1 MQKLSIKIFLG
12 LIGLLSSISIIA
24 QPSIDTLDTPQG
36 KLVLHQDQTWS
47 IASDPDFDG
56 VLNKRIHSIV
66 SSYSTPLKQAWI
78 NDVVYTG
85 KGNNLSLMQ
94 DTIWLCLNEAA
105 TDGAMDFCF
114 PMRKITVNS
123 RYGPRSGRYHN
134 GIDLALK
141 VGDTIFSMFSGKVR
155 YAKYN
160 DGGFGNLVIMRHYNG
175 LETFYAHLSKFL
187 VAPNQEVK
195 VGDPIALGGNTGRS
209 TGPHLHMEV
218 RFYDGAINPE
228 EIIDF
233 DKKTLKKEN
242 LFLHRALFRPGAK
255 PSEQI
260 EVLSTEQLALQN
272 NTPANSTAVDQ
283 VAVVAAPIVKPV
295 VKTAQKKYYQ
305 VKSGDTLTRIAAK
318 YSTTV
323 SNLCKLNGI
332 SPSSTLVIG
341 KNLRV
346 K

>member
-1 MQKLSIKIFLG
+1 ML
-12 LIGLLSSISIIA
+12 A
-24 QPSIDTLDTPQG
+24 QPSVDTLDTPKG
-36 KLVLHQDQTWS
+36 KLILHEDQTWS
-47 IASDPDFDG
+47 IATDPSFNG
-56 VLNKRIHSIV
+56 ILNPRIHSIV
-66 SSYSTPLKQAWI
+66 NSYSIPLRQAWR

-85 KGNNLSLMQ
+85 KGNDLTTMT

-105 TDGAMDFCF
+105 VDGAMDFCF
-114 PMRKITVNS
+114 PMRKIKVNS

-134 GIDLALK
+134 GIDLALSI
-141 VGDTIFSMFSGKVR
+141 GDTIFAMFSGKVR

-160 DGGFGNLVIMRHYNG
+160 DGGFGNLVILRHYNG

-195 VGDPIALGGNTGRS
+195 VGDPIGLGGNTGRS

-218 RFYDGAINPE
+218 RFYDAAINPE

-233 DKKTLKKEN
+233 DHNILRKEN

-255 PSEQI
+255 PSGEF
-260 EVLSTEQLALQN
+260 EVLSADQYALQN
-272 NTPANSTAVDQ
+272 NGTSTSAIGQ
-283 VAVVAAPIVKPV
+283 VAIVSAPVVKPV
-295 VKTAQKKYYQ
+295 IKKSQKRYYQ
-305 VKSGDTLTRIAAK
+305 IKSGDTLTRIAAK
-318 YSTTV
+318 YGTTV
-323 SNLCKLNGI
+323 SVLCKLNGL
-332 SPSSTLVIG
+332 SPSSTLTIG

>member
-1 MQKLSIKIFLG
+1 MQHFINRIFLFFSL
-12 LIGLLSSISIIA
+12 LISAVTLA
-24 QPSIDTLDTPQG
+24 QPSVDTLDTPKG
-36 KLVLHQDQTWS
+36 KLILHEDQTWS
-47 IASDPDFDG
+47 IATDPSFNG
-56 VLNKRIHSIV
+56 ILNPRIHGIV
-66 SSYSTPLKQAWI
+66 NSYTVPFKQAWR

-85 KGNNLSLMQ
+85 KGNDLTGMT

-105 TDGAMDFCF
+105 IDGAMDFCF
-114 PMRKITVNS
+114 PMRKIKVNS

-134 GIDLALK
+134 GIDLALA
-141 VGDTIFSMFSGKVR
+141 VGDTIFAMFSGKVR

-160 DGGFGNLVIMRHYNG
+160 DGGFGNLVILRHYNG

-218 RFYDGAINPE
+218 RFYDAAINPE

-233 DKKTLKKEN
+233 DHQLLRKEN

-255 PSEQI
+255 PSGEF
-260 EVLSTEQLALQN
+260 EVLSADQYALQN
-272 NTPANSTAVDQ
+272 TGTSTTAIDQ
-283 VAVVAAPIVKPV
+283 VAIVSSPVVKPV
-295 VKTAQKKYYQ
+295 IKASQKKYYQ
-305 VKSGDTLTRIAAK
+305 IKSGDTLTRIAAK
-318 YSTTV
+318 YGTTV
-323 SNLCKLNGI
+323 SALCKLNGL
-332 SPSSTLVIG
+332 SPSSTLTIG

>member
-1 MQKLSIKIFLG
+1 MIQFYKRFL
-12 LIGLLSSISIIA
+12 LLFTVFMIGLYLNA
-24 QPSIDTLDTPQG
+24 QPGIDTLDTPKG
-36 KLVLHQDQTWS
+36 KLILHEDQTWS
-47 IASDPDFDG
+47 IAADPSFNG
-56 VLNKRIHSIV
+56 VLNDRIHDIV
-66 SSYSTPLKQAWI
+66 SSYNPPLKQAWL

-85 KGNNLSLMQ
+85 KGNNLTQMK
-94 DTIWLCLNEAA
+94 DTLWLCLNEAA
-105 TDGAMDFCF
+105 TDGSMDFCF

-134 GIDLALK
+134 GIDLALR
-141 VGDTIFSMFSGKVR
+141 VGDTIFAMFSGKVR

-160 DGGFGNLVIMRHYNG
+160 EGGFGNLVILRHYNG

-218 RFYDGAINPE
+218 RFYDAAMNPE

-233 DKKTLKKEN
+233 DKKVLKKEN
-242 LFLHRALFRPGAK
+242 LFLHGALFRPGAK
-255 PSEQI
+255 PSQFI
-260 EVLSTEQLALQN
+260 EVIPADQLATQN
-272 NTPANSTAVDQ
+272 ASSNTSGTEEVTT
-283 VAVVAAPIVKPV
+283 VSAPIVKPTV
-295 VKTAQKKYYQ
+295 ATSQRRYYQ
-305 VKSGDTLTRIAAK
+305 VKAGDTLTRIAAK
-318 YSTTV
+318 YNTTV
-323 SNLCKLNGI
+323 AVLCKLNGI
-332 SPSSTLVIG
+332 SPSGTLVIG

>member
-1 MQKLSIKIFLG
+1 MQKLSIKLFLG
-12 LIGLLSSISIIA
+12 LIGLLGSISIMA
-24 QPSIDTLDTPQG
+24 QPSVDTLDTPKG

-47 IASDPDFDG
+47 IASDPNFDG
-56 VLNKRIHSIV
+56 VLNERIHTIV

-105 TDGAMDFCF
+105 TDGTMDFCF

-218 RFYDGAINPE
+218 RFYDGAIKPE
-228 EIIDF
+228 ELIDF

-260 EVLSTEQLALQN
+260 EVLSSEQLALQN
-272 NTPANSTAVDQ
+272 DTSTNTTAVDQ
-283 VAVVAAPIVKPV
+283 VAVVAAPVVKPV

-305 VKSGDTLTRIAAK
+305 IKSGDTLTRIAAK

>member
-1 MQKLSIKIFLG
+1 MRKISIKLF
-12 LIGLLSSISIIA
+12 IGFFSLLCAISITA
-24 QPSIDTLDTPQG
+24 QPSLDTLDTPKG

-47 IASDPDFDG
+47 IASDPNFDG
-56 VLNKRIHSIV
+56 VLNERIHNIV
-66 SSYSTPLKQAWI
+66 SSFSTPLKQAWL

-105 TDGAMDFCF
+105 EEGSMDFCF

-242 LFLHRALFRPGAK
+242 LFLHSALFRPGAK

-260 EVLSTEQLALQN
+260 EVLSSDQLALQN
-272 NTPANSTAVDQ
+272 NNPSNTSEVDQ
-283 VAVVAAPIVKPV
+283 VAVVAAPVIKPV
-295 VKTAQKKYYQ
+295 VKAAQKKYYQ
-305 VKSGDTLTRIAAK
+305 IKSGDTLTRIAAK
-318 YSTTV
+318 YNTTV

>member
-1 MQKLSIKIFLG
+1 MQHLINRIFL
-12 LIGLLSSISIIA
+12 LISLLISATSYA
-24 QPSIDTLDTPQG
+24 QPLVDTLDTPKG
-36 KLVLHQDQTWS
+36 KLIIHEDQTWS
-47 IASDPDFDG
+47 IATDPSFDG
-56 VLNKRIHSIV
+56 VLNARIHTIV
-66 SSYSTPLKQAWI
+66 NSYSTPLKQAWI

-85 KGNNLSLMQ
+85 KGNDLTTIS

-105 TDGAMDFCF
+105 LDGSMDFCF
-114 PMRKITVNS
+114 PMRKIKVNS

-134 GIDLALK
+134 GIDLALS
-141 VGDTIFSMFSGKVR
+141 VGDTIFAMFSGKVR

-160 DGGFGNLVIMRHYNG
+160 NGGFGNLVILRHYNG

-187 VAPNQEVK
+187 VAPNQDVM

-218 RFYDGAINPE
+218 RFYDAAINPE

-233 DKKTLKKEN
+233 DNQILRKEN

-255 PSEQI
+255 PSGEV
-260 EVLSTEQLALQN
+260 EVLPADQYAIQN
-272 NTPANSTAVDQ
+272 DGRNVSAVDQ
-283 VAVVAAPIVKPV
+283 VSIVSAPVVKPV
-295 VKTAQKKYYQ
+295 IKTSQKKYYQ
-305 VKSGDTLTRIAAK
+305 IKSGDTLTRIAAK
-318 YSTTV
+318 YGTTV
-323 SNLCKLNGI
+323 SVLCKLNGL
-332 SPSSTLVIG
+332 SPSSTLTIG

>member
-1 MQKLSIKIFLG
+1 MQHLINRIFL
-12 LIGLLSSISIIA
+12 LISLLISAITYA
-24 QPSIDTLDTPQG
+24 QPLVDTLDSPKG
-36 KLVLHQDQTWS
+36 KLIIHEDQTWS
-47 IASDPDFDG
+47 IATDPSFDG
-56 VLNKRIHSIV
+56 VLNARIHMIV
-66 SSYSTPLKQAWI
+66 NSYSTPLKQAWI

-85 KGNNLSLMQ
+85 KGNDLTTIS

-105 TDGAMDFCF
+105 LDGSMDFCF
-114 PMRKITVNS
+114 PMRKIKVNS

-134 GIDLALK
+134 GIDLALS
-141 VGDTIFSMFSGKVR
+141 VGDTIFAMFSGKVR

-160 DGGFGNLVIMRHYNG
+160 NGGFGNLVILRHYNG

-187 VAPNQEVK
+187 VAPNQDVK

-218 RFYDGAINPE
+218 RFYDAAINPE

-233 DKKTLKKEN
+233 DNQILRKEN

-255 PSEQI
+255 PSGEV
-260 EVLSTEQLALQN
+260 EVLPADQYAIQN
-272 NTPANSTAVDQ
+272 DGRNVSAVDQ
-283 VAVVAAPIVKPV
+283 VSIVSAPVVKPV
-295 VKTAQKKYYQ
+295 IKTSQKKYYQ
-305 VKSGDTLTRIAAK
+305 IKSGDTLTRIAAK
-318 YSTTV
+318 YGTTV
-323 SNLCKLNGI
+323 SVLCKLNGL
-332 SPSSTLVIG
+332 SPSSTLTIG

>member
-1 MQKLSIKIFLG
+1 MQHFINRIFLFFSL
-12 LIGLLSSISIIA
+12 LISAVTLA
-24 QPSIDTLDTPQG
+24 QPSVDTLDTPKG
-36 KLVLHQDQTWS
+36 KLILHEDQTWS
-47 IASDPDFDG
+47 IATDPSFNG
-56 VLNKRIHSIV
+56 ILNPRIDAIV
-66 SSYSTPLKQAWI
+66 NSYTVPFKQAWR

-85 KGNNLSLMQ
+85 KGNDLTGMT

-105 TDGAMDFCF
+105 IDGAMDFCF
-114 PMRKITVNS
+114 PMRKIKVNS

-134 GIDLALK
+134 GIDLALS
-141 VGDTIFSMFSGKVR
+141 VGDTIFAMFSGKVR

-160 DGGFGNLVIMRHYNG
+160 DGGFGNLVILRHYNG

-218 RFYDGAINPE
+218 RFYDAAINPE

-233 DKKTLKKEN
+233 DHQLLRKEN

-255 PSEQI
+255 PSGEF
-260 EVLSTEQLALQN
+260 EVLSADQYALQN
-272 NTPANSTAVDQ
+272 TGTSTTAIDQ
-283 VAVVAAPIVKPV
+283 VAIVSAPVVKPV
-295 VKTAQKKYYQ
+295 IKASQKKYYQ
-305 VKSGDTLTRIAAK
+305 IKSGDTLTRIAAK
-318 YSTTV
+318 YGTTV
-323 SNLCKLNGI
+323 SALCKLNGL
-332 SPSSTLVIG
+332 SPSSTLTIG

>member
-1 MQKLSIKIFLG
+1 MQHFINRIFLLFSL
-12 LIGLLSSISIIA
+12 LISAVTLA
-24 QPSIDTLDTPQG
+24 QPSVDTLDTPKG
-36 KLVLHQDQTWS
+36 KLILHEDQTWS
-47 IASDPDFDG
+47 IATDPSFNGILNPRIDG
-56 VLNKRIHSIV
+56 IV
-66 SSYSTPLKQAWI
+66 NSYTVPFKQAWR

-85 KGNNLSLMQ
+85 KGNDLTGMT

-105 TDGAMDFCF
+105 IDGAMDFCF
-114 PMRKITVNS
+114 PMRKIKVNS

-134 GIDLALK
+134 GIDLALA
-141 VGDTIFSMFSGKVR
+141 VGDTIFAMFSGKVR

-160 DGGFGNLVIMRHYNG
+160 DGGFGNLVILRHYNG

-218 RFYDGAINPE
+218 RFYDAAINPE

-233 DKKTLKKEN
+233 DHQLLRKEN

-255 PSEQI
+255 PSGEF
-260 EVLSTEQLALQN
+260 EVLSADQYALQN
-272 NTPANSTAVDQ
+272 TGTSTTAIDQ
-283 VAVVAAPIVKPV
+283 VAIVSAPVVKPV
-295 VKTAQKKYYQ
+295 IKASQKKYYQ
-305 VKSGDTLTRIAAK
+305 IKSGDTLTRIAAK
-318 YSTTV
+318 YGTTV
-323 SNLCKLNGI
+323 SALCKLNGL
-332 SPSSTLVIG
+332 SPSSTLTIG

>member
-1 MQKLSIKIFLG
+1 MTL
-12 LIGLLSSISIIA
+12 A
-24 QPSIDTLDTPQG
+24 QPSVDTLDTPKG
-36 KLVLHQDQTWS
+36 KLILHEDQTWS
-47 IASDPDFDG
+47 IATDPSFNG
-56 VLNKRIHSIV
+56 ILNPRIHSIV
-66 SSYSTPLKQAWI
+66 NSYSIPLRQAWR

-85 KGNNLSLMQ
+85 KGNDLTTMT

-105 TDGAMDFCF
+105 VDGAMDFCF
-114 PMRKITVNS
+114 PMRKIKVNS

-134 GIDLALK
+134 GIDLALSI
-141 VGDTIFSMFSGKVR
+141 GDTIFAMFSGKVR

-160 DGGFGNLVIMRHYNG
+160 DGGFGNLVILRHYNG

-195 VGDPIALGGNTGRS
+195 VGDPIGLGGNTGRS

-218 RFYDGAINPE
+218 RFYDAAINPE

-233 DKKTLKKEN
+233 DHNILRKEN

-255 PSEQI
+255 PSGEF
-260 EVLSTEQLALQN
+260 EVLSADQYALQN
-272 NTPANSTAVDQ
+272 NGISTSAIEQ
-283 VAVVAAPIVKPV
+283 VAIVSAPVVKPV
-295 VKTAQKKYYQ
+295 IKTSQKRYYQ
-305 VKSGDTLTRIAAK
+305 IKSGDTLTRIAAK
-318 YSTTV
+318 YGTTV
-323 SNLCKLNGI
+323 SVLCKLNGL
-332 SPSSTLVIG
+332 SPSSTLTIG

>member
-1 MQKLSIKIFLG
+1 MQHFINRIFLLFSL
-12 LIGLLSSISIIA
+12 LISAVTLA
-24 QPSIDTLDTPQG
+24 QPSVDTLDTPKG
-36 KLVLHQDQTWS
+36 KLILHEDQTWS
-47 IASDPDFDG
+47 IATDPSFNG
-56 VLNKRIHSIV
+56 ILNPRIDAIV
-66 SSYSTPLKQAWI
+66 NSYTVPFKQAWR

-85 KGNNLSLMQ
+85 KGNDLTGMT

-105 TDGAMDFCF
+105 IDGAMDFCF
-114 PMRKITVNS
+114 PMRKIKVNS

-134 GIDLALK
+134 GIDLALS
-141 VGDTIFSMFSGKVR
+141 VGDTIFAMFSGKVR

-160 DGGFGNLVIMRHYNG
+160 DGGFGNLVILRHYNG

-218 RFYDGAINPE
+218 RFYDAAINPE

-233 DKKTLKKEN
+233 DHQLLRKEN

-255 PSEQI
+255 PSGEF
-260 EVLSTEQLALQN
+260 EVLSADQYALQN
-272 NTPANSTAVDQ
+272 TGTSTTAIDQ
-283 VAVVAAPIVKPV
+283 VAIVSAPVVKPV
-295 VKTAQKKYYQ
+295 IKASQKKYYQ
-305 VKSGDTLTRIAAK
+305 IKSGDTLTRIAAK
-318 YSTTV
+318 YGTTV
-323 SNLCKLNGI
+323 SALCKLNGL
-332 SPSSTLVIG
+332 SPSSTLTIG

>member
-1 MQKLSIKIFLG
+1 MQHFINRIFLFFSL
-12 LIGLLSSISIIA
+12 LISAVTLA
-24 QPSIDTLDTPQG
+24 QPSVDTLDTPKG
-36 KLVLHQDQTWS
+36 KLILHEDQTWS
-47 IASDPDFDG
+47 IATDPSFNGILNPRIDG
-56 VLNKRIHSIV
+56 IV
-66 SSYSTPLKQAWI
+66 NSYTVPFKQAWR

-85 KGNNLSLMQ
+85 KGNDLTGMT

-105 TDGAMDFCF
+105 IDGAMDFCF
-114 PMRKITVNS
+114 PMRKIKVNS

-134 GIDLALK
+134 GIDLALA
-141 VGDTIFSMFSGKVR
+141 VGDTIFAMFSGKVR

-160 DGGFGNLVIMRHYNG
+160 DGGFGNLVILRHYNG

-218 RFYDGAINPE
+218 RFYDAAINPE

-233 DKKTLKKEN
+233 DHQLLRKEN

-255 PSEQI
+255 PSGEF
-260 EVLSTEQLALQN
+260 EVLSADQYALQN
-272 NTPANSTAVDQ
+272 TGTSTTAIDQ
-283 VAVVAAPIVKPV
+283 VAIVSAPVVKPV
-295 VKTAQKKYYQ
+295 IKASQKKYYQ
-305 VKSGDTLTRIAAK
+305 IKSGDTLTRIAAK
-318 YSTTV
+318 YGTTV
-323 SNLCKLNGI
+323 SALCKLNGL
-332 SPSSTLVIG
+332 SPSSTLTIG

>member
-1 MQKLSIKIFLG
+1 MQHFFNRIFLFISL
-12 LIGLLSSISIIA
+12 LISAVTLA
-24 QPSIDTLDTPQG
+24 QPSVDTLDTPKG
-36 KLVLHQDQTWS
+36 KLILHEDQTWS
-47 IASDPDFDG
+47 IATDPSFNG
-56 VLNKRIHSIV
+56 ILNPRIHSIV
-66 SSYSTPLKQAWI
+66 NSYSIPLRQAWR

-85 KGNNLSLMQ
+85 KGNDLTTMT

-105 TDGAMDFCF
+105 VDGAMDFCF
-114 PMRKITVNS
+114 PMRKIKVNS

-134 GIDLALK
+134 GIDLALSI
-141 VGDTIFSMFSGKVR
+141 GDTIFAMFSGKVR

-160 DGGFGNLVIMRHYNG
+160 DGGFGNLVILRHYNG

-195 VGDPIALGGNTGRS
+195 VGDPIGLGGNTGRS

-218 RFYDGAINPE
+218 RFYDAAINPE

-233 DKKTLKKEN
+233 DHNILRKEN

-255 PSEQI
+255 PSGEF
-260 EVLSTEQLALQN
+260 EVLSADQYALQN
-272 NTPANSTAVDQ
+272 NGISTSAIEQ
-283 VAVVAAPIVKPV
+283 VAIVSAPVVKPV
-295 VKTAQKKYYQ
+295 IKTSQKRYYQ
-305 VKSGDTLTRIAAK
+305 IKSGDTLTRIAAK
-318 YSTTV
+318 YGTTV
-323 SNLCKLNGI
+323 SVLCKLNGL
-332 SPSSTLVIG
+332 SPSSTLTIG

>member
-1 MQKLSIKIFLG
+1 MQHFFNRIFLFISL
-12 LIGLLSSISIIA
+12 LISAVTLA
-24 QPSIDTLDTPQG
+24 QPSVDTLDTPKG
-36 KLVLHQDQTWS
+36 KLILHEDQTWS
-47 IASDPDFDG
+47 IATDPSFNG
-56 VLNKRIHSIV
+56 ILNPRIHSIV
-66 SSYSTPLKQAWI
+66 NSYSIPLRQAWK

-85 KGNNLSLMQ
+85 KGNDLTTMT

-105 TDGAMDFCF
+105 VDGAMDFCF
-114 PMRKITVNS
+114 PMRKIKVNS

-134 GIDLALK
+134 GIDLALSI
-141 VGDTIFSMFSGKVR
+141 GDTIFAMFSGKVR

-160 DGGFGNLVIMRHYNG
+160 DGGFGNLVILRHYNG

-195 VGDPIALGGNTGRS
+195 VGDPIGLGGNTGRS

-218 RFYDGAINPE
+218 RFYDAAINPE

-233 DKKTLKKEN
+233 DHNILRKEN

-255 PSEQI
+255 PSGEF
-260 EVLSTEQLALQN
+260 EVLSADQYALQN
-272 NTPANSTAVDQ
+272 NGISTSAIEQ
-283 VAVVAAPIVKPV
+283 VAIVSAPVVKPV
-295 VKTAQKKYYQ
+295 IQASQKRYYQ
-305 VKSGDTLTRIAAK
+305 IKSGDTLTRIAAK
-318 YSTTV
+318 YGTTV
-323 SNLCKLNGI
+323 SVLCKLNGL
-332 SPSSTLVIG
+332 SPSSTLTIG

>member
-1 MQKLSIKIFLG
+1 MQKLGIHLFLVLFG
-12 LIGLLSSISIIA
+12 IMSSITLMA
-24 QPSIDTLDTPQG
+24 QPIVDTLDTPKG
-36 KLVLHQDQTWS
+36 KLVLHDDQTWS
-47 IASDPDFDG
+47 IASDPAFDG
-56 VLNKRIHSIV
+56 VLNKRIHDIV
-66 SSYSTPLKQAWI
+66 SSYNVPLKQAWL

-85 KGNNLSLMQ
+85 RGNNLTQMQ

-105 TDGAMDFCF
+105 QDGAMDFCF

-134 GIDLALK
+134 GIDLALR
-141 VGDTIFSMFSGKVR
+141 VGDTIFAMFSGKVR

-160 DGGFGNLVIMRHYNG
+160 DGGFGNLVILRHYNG

-218 RFYDGAINPE
+218 RFYDAAINPE

-233 DKKTLKKEN
+233 DHKTLKKEN

-260 EVLSTEQLALQN
+260 EVLSSEQLALQN
-272 NTPANSTAVDQ
+272 STPSNDTSVEQAAVIS
-283 VAVVAAPIVKPV
+283 APVVKPV
-295 VKTAQKKYYQ
+295 VKTVQKKYYQ

-332 SPSSTLVIG
+332 NPSSTLVVG